1 MDHFSTS
8 RDPFVFLE
16 MESNSQFLTNQQ
28 IEKRVKEAATLIN
41 LQNKVR
47 AQIIEKIAEKKSDKY
62 FFLERLKEL
71 LPHEYIIWPME
82 RKQYGY
88 DLQYIWDTKILTS
101 DEVEKEPLSIK
112 TLCYKTQHGS
122 KTLADEKRIFREM
135 RRAKEITDTK
145 MNQNQVTFAEIQNM
159 RREKRIFNHN
169 VQNLKRKLESIKND
183 IKSLENSL
191 YAINQKKG
199 KIYAAIFQ
207 LKRQNYTT

>member
-1 MDHFSTS
+1 
-8 RDPFVFLE
+8 

-28 IEKRVKEAATLIN
+28 IEKRIEEGATLIN
-41 LQNKVR
+41 LQNEVR

-62 FFLERLKEL
+62 FLLERLKEL
-71 LPHEYIIWPME
+71 LRHEYIIWPIE
-82 RKQYGY
+82 RKKYGY

-135 RRAKEITDTK
+135 RRAKEIGREIVSPTDTK

-159 RREKRIFNHN
+159 REKRIFNHN
-169 VQNLKRKLESIKND
+169 VENLRRELESIKND

-199 KIYAAIFQ
+199 EIYAAILQ
-207 LKRQNYTT
+207 LKRQNYT

>member
-1 MDHFSTS
+1 
-8 RDPFVFLE
+8 

-28 IEKRVKEAATLIN
+28 IETRIEEAATLIN
-41 LQNKVR
+41 VQNEVR

-62 FFLERLKEL
+62 FLLERLKEL
-71 LPHEYIIWPME
+71 LPDEYTIWTIEWE
-82 RKQYGY
+82 RY
-88 DLQYIWDTKILTS
+88 DYDVQYIWDTKILTS
-101 DEVEKEPLSIK
+101 VEKEPLSIK

-135 RRAKEITDTK
+135 RSAKEIGREIISPTDTK
-145 MNQNQVTFAEIQNM
+145 MNQNQVTFTEIQNM

-169 VQNLKRKLESIKND
+169 VENLKRELESIKND

-199 KIYAAIFQ
+199 EIYAAILQ
-207 LKRQNYTT
+207 LIKQNYTS

>member
-1 MDHFSTS
+1 
-8 RDPFVFLE
+8 

-28 IEKRVKEAATLIN
+28 IEKRIEEGATLIN
-41 LQNKVR
+41 LQNEVR

-62 FFLERLKEL
+62 FLLERLKEL
-71 LPHEYIIWPME
+71 LRHEYIIWPIE
-82 RKQYGY
+82 RKKYGY
-88 DLQYIWDTKILTS
+88 DLQYIWDTKIFTS

-145 MNQNQVTFAEIQNM
+145 MNQNQVTLAEIQNM
-159 RREKRIFNHN
+159 RREKRLFNHN
-169 VQNLKRKLESIKND
+169 VENLKRKLESIKND

-199 KIYAAIFQ
+199 EIYAAILQ
-207 LKRQNYTT
+207 LKRQNYT